1 MQRQH
6 PRTPTRPPQTGDR
19 RPRSPDPSISSGE
32 GETPLD
38 SITKSPH
45 TARVIKRGRTGPDAT
60 PAVDANRTTPNRP
73 APIPVYTTPDS
84 DVQRGIEQG
93 ALALIFCQQAIKEL
107 ETVLATARTYRQ
119 LVDEASL
126 LLGRHLPSSTP
137 EHATVLSLAS
147 ELRDIMQPVEN
158 PTPAQSTAVNNQ
170 PGTTE
175 NGQQSPT
182 TFAEAVK
189 AQHERAPPQ
198 APRASKPKR
207 PTSAPNRTAAK
218 PRQRTAPSTRLVVD
232 LAGSRPTKK
241 PHPDSLCRA
250 INDALDGRLAVSAV
264 STSRNGN
271 LVLHATAP
279 ACSAQALAA
288 HHALIWKTLAPLL
301 GVVDATE
308 PPFFPADPWHKV
320 VFHRVPLMQPG
331 VLPTSRDFVREVAKR
346 NQLPGTQYRIGN
358 VRFLHG
364 RDSAPQEEVTVRVD
378 FIEEVDARRFL
389 REGIFLFGSHCR
401 ATRYRPRATNGGR
414 PSGGN

>member
-1 MQRQH
+1 MQRQR
-6 PRTPTRPPQTGDR
+6 PRTPTHPPQTGDR
-19 RPRSPDPSISSGE
+19 RPRSPDPSLSSGD
-32 GETPLD
+32 GENPLS

-60 PAVDANRTTPNRP
+60 PALDANHTMPNKP
-73 APIPVYTTPDS
+73 APIPVYITPDI
-84 DVQRGIEQG
+84 DARERGIEQATLATLLG
-93 ALALIFCQQAIKEL
+93 DKAITDLEAALAAARGFREYADETKRIFGHLHSTIAQK
-107 ETVLATARTYRQ
+107 ATA
-119 LVDEASL
+119 
-126 LLGRHLPSSTP
+126 
-137 EHATVLSLAS
+137 VLSLAS

-158 PTPAQSTAVNNQ
+158 MTPARSTADNKK
-170 PGTTE
+170 

-189 AQHERAPPQ
+189 AQQERAPPR

-207 PTSAPNRTAAK
+207 PTSVPNRTATK
-218 PRQRTAPSTRLVVD
+218 PRQRTAPSTRLIVD

-241 PHPDSLCRA
+241 PQPDSLCKA
-250 INDALDGRLAVSAV
+250 INDALGGRLAVSAV

-288 HHALIWKTLAPLL
+288 HQTLIWTALVPLL
-301 GVVDATE
+301 GVADATE
-308 PPFFPADPWHKV
+308 PPFYPADPWHKV

-331 VLPTSRDFVREVAKR
+331 VLPPSRDFVREVAKR

-364 RDSAPQEEVTVRVD
+364 RDHVPQEEVTVRVD
-378 FIEEVDARRFL
+378 FIEEEDARRFL

-401 ATRYRPRATNGGR
+401 ATRYRPRAISGGR

>member
-1 MQRQH
+1 
-6 PRTPTRPPQTGDR
+6 
-19 RPRSPDPSISSGE
+19 
-32 GETPLD
+32 
-38 SITKSPH
+38 
-45 TARVIKRGRTGPDAT
+45 
-60 PAVDANRTTPNRP
+60 
-73 APIPVYTTPDS
+73 
-84 DVQRGIEQG
+84 
-93 ALALIFCQQAIKEL
+93 
-107 ETVLATARTYRQ
+107 
-119 LVDEASL
+119 
-126 LLGRHLPSSTP
+126 
-137 EHATVLSLAS
+137 
-147 ELRDIMQPVEN
+147 MQPVEN

-170 PGTTE
+170 LGTTE

-198 APRASKPKR
+198 APQASKLKR

-288 HHALIWKTLAPLL
+288 HHALIWKALAPLL

-308 PPFFPADPWHKV
+308 PPFYPADPWHKV
-320 VFHRVPLMQPG
+320 VFHRVPLMRPG
-331 VLPTSRDFVREVAKR
+331 VLPTSREAQPTPRNAVPHRERAVLTWTGQRSAGGSDR
-346 NQLPGTQYRIGN
+346 PSR
-358 VRFLHG
+358 LH
-364 RDSAPQEEVTVRVD
+364 R
-378 FIEEVDARRFL
+378 
-389 REGIFLFGSHCR
+389 
-401 ATRYRPRATNGGR
+401 GGR
-414 PSGGN
+414 CSPLPARGYLSVRIALSGYTLQTTGNKRRAALWR